1 MLSRFKKH
9 LRKTRRGFTL
19 PEILVA
25 IACASVL
32 LLGVC
37 SAFVFFSDSGNS
49 TVKNASAIYKLP
61 VIRDYIT
68 ANAGTSDVSSLSGR
82 FTVSDGTVKDMEKAK
97 IIADGTEVD
106 SITFKLTEDGLIKC
120 DITSGDYHYIFTL
133 SLPAST
139 TDTNP

>member
-1 MLSRFKKH
+1 M
-9 LRKTRRGFTL
+9 
-19 PEILVA
+19 PELLVA

-49 TVKNASAIYKLP
+49 TVKSASATYKLP

-68 ANAGTSDVSSLSGR
+68 VNAGTSDVSSLSGR
-82 FTVSDGTVKDMEKAK
+82 FTVSDGDVWDAEENKM
-97 IIADGTEVD
+97 IADDTGID
-106 SITFKLTEDGLIKC
+106 SITFTLLDVGLVKC
-120 DITSGDYHYIFTL
+120 DLTSGDYHYIFTL
-133 SLPAST
+133 SFSAP